1 MCSFALWLRKVV
13 GSLKSNPSLKSEK
26 GMLQES
32 NALMSL
38 EASARRLLNL
48 LPSIHHA
55 PRLIYA
61 SRDTISWLTTIPLH
75 NFNFFPFSDSSSTN
89 YEWIFFRFPF
99 LKDSALHPSR
109 YLTRMVYIKARRL
122 GSALC
127 RRRLSLFFPPP
138 WREFF
143 SHFEFIF
150 LIIKK
155 RLFIC
160 LCRAAVFFFSCRF
173 SRFFA
178 VSTASFFFCAAAR
191 YVIGKWGWEIT
202 RRRNATFYYSFASIQ
217 IFNGTRTGTK
227 EMMLLLAIL
236 SALKTPRIVGGK
248 PKVIYLPGMNEEIS
262 LSMKRYFSIHSGK
275 LCSSAGLHG
284 KLLSSW
290 LSIFSI

>member
-1 MCSFALWLRKVV
+1 
-13 GSLKSNPSLKSEK
+13 
-26 GMLQES
+26 MLC
-32 NALMSL
+32 AV
-38 EASARRLLNL
+38 AD
-48 LPSIHHA
+48 
-55 PRLIYA
+55 
-61 SRDTISWLTTIPLH
+61 SR
-75 NFNFFPFSDSSSTN
+75 F
-89 YEWIFFRFPF
+89 
-99 LKDSALHPSR
+99 
-109 YLTRMVYIKARRL
+109 
-122 GSALC
+122 
-127 RRRLSLFFPPP
+127 FFPPP

-160 LCRAAVFFFSCRF
+160 LCRVAVFFFSCRF

-178 VSTASFFFCAAAR
+178 VSTASFFCAAAR